1 MTEKKIVYCKRCG
14 KRKYSTICQSYE
26 CKKRWKKTKKIK
38 VSLPKLITPTGE
50 LLLFQTIWNT
60 RPRVCFISGV
70 RLKLFTVNS
79 FAHILPKG
87 NYKHYKLY
95 DRNIVLMTPENHHA
109 QHNRAKSDLIKEN
122 ERWKDFFLTQDA
134 LREEYNRI
142 FK

>member
-38 VSLPKLITPTGE
+38 VSLPKLIMPTGE

-60 RPRVCFISGV
+60 RPRVCVISDV
-70 RLKLFTVNS
+70 RLKLFTINS

-87 NYKHYKLY
+87 NYKLY
-95 DRNIVLMTPENHHA
+95 DRNIVLMTPENHHK

-122 ERWKDFFLTQDA
+122 ENMRI
-134 LREEYNRI
+134 EYNEK